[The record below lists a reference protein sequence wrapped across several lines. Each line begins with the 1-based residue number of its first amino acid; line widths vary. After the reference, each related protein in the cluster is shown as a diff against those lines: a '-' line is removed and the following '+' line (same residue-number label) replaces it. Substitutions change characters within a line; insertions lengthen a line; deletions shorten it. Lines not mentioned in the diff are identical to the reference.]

1 MSVRVMSLVWDST
14 VPAPERFTLLAL
26 ADRADED
33 GRCWPSIGTLAQK
46 CCTGESTVRRHL
58 AALEQQRVITV
69 QRRFN
74 ASSLYTISLDRLR
87 ELAADNKTP
96 SQSDTPSSQSDR
108 GCQSDT
114 PSQSERTPPV
124 KLSGPP
130 SQSEHLSIIDP
141 SVDPSGGPRKRGT
154 RIPDDFVVTDEM
166 KAWARTHT
174 PLVGQAESD
183 LFVDYWQAE
192 SGAHATKRDW
202 RKAWQ
207 VWMRREQKRV
217 ERRRPTLR
225 SVPAPRASDPDA
237 AFADLRR
244 RGAALEASRLI
255 EPNWIEPSQP
265 PDDPT
270 PPREWLHARRVE
282 WIDTHAAAIRA
293 ALANPDRR
301 TG

>member
-1 MSVRVMSLVWDST
+1 M
-14 VPAPERFTLLAL
+14 
-26 ADRADED
+26 
-33 GRCWPSIGTLAQK
+33 
-46 CCTGESTVRRHL
+46 
-58 AALEQQRVITV
+58 
-69 QRRFN
+69 
-74 ASSLYTISLDRLR
+74 
-87 ELAADNKTP
+87 
-96 SQSDTPSSQSDR
+96 
-108 GCQSDT
+108 
-114 PSQSERTPPV
+114 
-124 KLSGPP
+124 
-130 SQSEHLSIIDP
+130 
-141 SVDPSGGPRKRGT
+141 
-154 RIPDDFVVTDEM
+154 TDEM